1 MDCFEA
7 LVKNYH
13 LGFVSILCSH
23 ADYDLKIRL
32 NDALALISI
41 LYSRMDYIHVPLVLQ
56 SSSPG
61 FNLMQ
66 SHGLFPILFYLWQR
80 LYFNLIQS
88 RRLLCGIQNL
98 ILRLHVSYN
107 LMRSY
112 RLRYKIKGE
121 SVPMPRFQS
130 YAVTQTASSRR
141 IPVRT
146 FQSYVAYMGC
156 FLIIPMAQA
165 TLSRFNLAQLCGLR
179 RIICFLLILRSPHRL
194 NLMFIVVNRF
204 TYLF

>member
-1 MDCFEA
+1 MYSVGLLLFVTLTFQSYA
-7 LVKNYH
+7 AIQTATRPAVKSAIPAE
-13 LGFVSILCSH
+13 FSILCSH
-23 ADYDLKIRL
+23 TDCFQYC
-32 NDALALISI
+32 SI
-41 LYSRMDYIHVPLVLQ
+41 YVH
-56 SSSPG
+56 
-61 FNLMQ
+61 
-66 SHGLFPILFYLWQR
+66 R

-194 NLMFIVVNRF
+194 HLMFIVVNRF